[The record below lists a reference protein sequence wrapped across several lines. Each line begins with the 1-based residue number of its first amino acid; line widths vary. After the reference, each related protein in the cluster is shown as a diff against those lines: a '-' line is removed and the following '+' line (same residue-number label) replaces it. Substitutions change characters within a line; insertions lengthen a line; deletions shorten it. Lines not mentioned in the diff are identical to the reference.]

1 MNSQARVVVGA
12 LSVSVIVLLV
22 AFAFIMADGM
32 DGDHHDDGD
41 AYGGMMGAMGDMDS
55 DDMRAHMQEMMDDGT
70 FARMQEHMA
79 NHESMP
85 MTGNMDID
93 QMMHQMMDGMMD
105 HMMSDPDRHGSHHP
119 SATTSPQ

>member
-1 MNSQARVVVGA
+1 MNSQTRVLVGA
-12 LSVSVIVLLV
+12 LSVAVILLFIAL
-22 AFAFIMADGM
+22 AFSMADGM

-55 DDMRAHMQEMMDDGT
+55 ADMMAHMQDMMDDGT

-79 NHESMP
+79 SNESTP
-85 MTGNMDID
+85 MTRNMDID

-105 HMMSDPDRHGSHHP
+105 HMMPDANLHGAHHP
-119 SATTSPQ
+119 SVAASPQ